1 MISINYGL
9 QVITII
15 KTFPERRF
23 PMPVKKL
30 KEFLDSNNIRYLSI
44 THSPVYTAQEIAAST
59 HIPGKELAKT
69 VMVKLDGKMAMA
81 VLPAAYKV
89 DFKLLK
95 EVSGVGKAELASE
108 EEFKDMFPECD
119 VGAMPPFGN
128 LYDMD
133 VYVAETLAE
142 EKIAFNAGS
151 HTEVIQ
157 LDYADF
163 QRLVK
168 PKVMKFSVKQT

>member
-1 MISINYGL
+1 
-9 QVITII
+9 
-15 KTFPERRF
+15 
-23 PMPVKKL
+23 MPVKKL
-30 KEFLDSNNIRYLSI
+30 KEFLDSNAIRYLSI
-44 THSPVYTAQEIAAST
+44 THSPVYTAQEIAASA

-69 VMVKLDGKMAMA
+69 VIVKLDGRMAMA

-108 EEFKDMFPECD
+108 EEFRDMFPECD

-128 LYDMD
+128 LYGMD
-133 VYVAETLAE
+133 VYVAEPLAE
-142 EKIAFNAGS
+142 DERIAFNAGS

-168 PKVMKFSVKQT
+168 PKVMRFSVKQT